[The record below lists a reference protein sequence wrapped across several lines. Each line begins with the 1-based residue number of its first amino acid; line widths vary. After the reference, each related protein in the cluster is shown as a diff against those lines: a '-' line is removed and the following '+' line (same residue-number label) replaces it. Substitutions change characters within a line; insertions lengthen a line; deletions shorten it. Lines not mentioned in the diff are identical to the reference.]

1 MLGLERVHL
10 IGVRHHSPVLA
21 AAMPALLDA
30 AHPDALLVELPAEMR
45 PWLEWLAHPDTR
57 TPVALAAAGGGDRAG
72 GDLLA
77 FYPFADFSPEL
88 AALRWAARHEIPVH
102 CCDLPLADPAWR
114 APEGR
119 ISGDTNDLTH
129 LIAGQLSGREDEDLW
144 DRWVEAQAPGSP
156 PEAIRR
162 AALAAG
168 WALRNDAPSVGE
180 LDLRRE
186 SWMRQRI
193 RETPGTLAV
202 VVGAFHAPALAPPG
216 DAQPSPHSDPPPGD
230 AQPDDPPPPSQ
241 PSPQNGAPPS
251 PHGDRPETGGRGAAV
266 ISLVP
271 FTFELLDARS
281 GYPAG
286 IRDPRW
292 QQAVFE
298 CGGDPARL
306 TERTRAFAV
315 EVARAV
321 RAQGQPAGPAEA
333 AEAARLAVDL
343 ATLRG
348 LPAPGRGELVE
359 ALQTVLAQG
368 EPVGRGRIV
377 AEAMRGTLIGEQRGR
392 LAAGA
397 PRSGLVPAVGAA
409 LEELRLPGPG
419 RKPETV
425 RLDALRSPLDRSREV
440 FLRRLSACH
449 VQYGEVRDGDGELLT
464 TQWRLHWTPATD
476 AGLAVAALHGVTLE
490 QAAMGTLAQR
500 HRREVAEG
508 GPTAVQTL
516 AGLAHAAACALPPL
530 TTLRLAEVHSTVC
543 QGGSLT
549 EIVSAIELV
558 LRLERGHFPGSPPT
572 EAVDVRENLY
582 AAAVSSLEG
591 LAGSNEVGDAR
602 ALTGLVHHLAETG
615 RLLRLEHL
623 VAGIARNGSPLMRG
637 AASAVSVLLGLLSP
651 SQFGEYLA
659 SWLEL
664 ASAECTERL
673 RGALTAAG
681 SLLRAAEQTL
691 APLLDRI
698 EALPDDTFVARLPSL
713 RAGFDALSP
722 ADRQRLL
729 DVITDRSGQF
739 DTELATDA
747 AVLAAWLAADR
758 AGLAAVTALDL
769 AALDPAALDPATPDP
784 ATPPGGILEENGR
797 PGSKNPP
804 RSPHDLSPAQR
815 WRLLLGREAQT
826 LPPGTRRLAT
836 ALDELYG
843 TGQGE
848 GSHTVDR
855 GRGPGGRERSTPQAR
870 EWLEELEALF
880 GKDIREEVLARAAEA
895 GRAEALLAVE
905 PEAVRPS
912 MDLLHAVLTLAGGL
926 PEARLARLRPL
937 VDRLVRE
944 MTAQLARRI
953 RPALTGIGIPRRTR
967 RPTGRLDLAATV
979 RANLHT
985 VRVVGEHLSGAG
997 PKERGAGKIQLVPE
1011 RLVFRS
1017 RGRRSV
1023 DWQIVLVV
1031 DVSGSMEESTIW
1043 AALTAAVLAGV
1054 PALRTHFVTFS
1065 TEVMD
1070 LTDRVDDPLGLLLE
1084 ISVGGGTHIAA
1095 GLRYARQIVTT
1106 PSRTIVVVI
1115 SDFEEGYPLG
1125 GLLEAV
1131 RALIDDGVTLLGCA
1145 SLDDRGQ
1152 PRYSTGVAGRLVA
1165 AGMPVAALSPAALAH
1180 WIGERVK

>member
-1 MLGLERVHL
+1 VPDRAPRRSRGRVAERAAERQGEAAAAGHEGEAAAENQGERQLERMLGLGRVHL
-10 IGVRHHSPVLA
+10 IGVRHHSPMLA

-30 AHPDALLVELPAEMR
+30 ARPDALLVELPTEMQ
-45 PWLEWLAHPDTR
+45 PWLQWLAHPDTR
-57 TPVALAAAGGGDRAG
+57 APVALAAAGDGDS
-72 GDLLA
+72 DLLA

-88 AALRWAARHEIPVH
+88 SALRWAVRHDIPVH

-114 APEGR
+114 RPDGGR
-119 ISGDTNDLTH
+119 PSGDGGGLTR
-129 LIAGQLSGREDEDLW
+129 IVAGQLSGRDDEDLW

-168 WALRNDAPSVGE
+168 WALRYDSSAVGA

-202 VVGAFHAPALAPPG
+202 VIGAFHAPALAG
-216 DAQPSPHSDPPPGD
+216 LDDDAPLD
-230 AQPDDPPPPSQ
+230 AAAAEP
-241 PSPQNGAPPS
+241 
-251 PHGDRPETGGRGAAV
+251 AV

-292 QQAVFE
+292 QQSVFE
-298 CGGDPARL
+298 CGGDPALL
-306 TERTRAFAV
+306 TGRTHAFAV
-315 EVARAV
+315 EVARSV

-333 AEAARLAVDL
+333 AEAGRLAVDL

-377 AEAMRGTLIGEQRGR
+377 AEAMRRTLIGERRGR

-397 PRSGLVPAVGAA
+397 PLSGLIPAVGAA
-409 LEELRLPGPG
+409 LAELRLPGPG
-419 RKPETV
+419 QKPATI
-425 RLDALRSPLDRSREV
+425 RLDALRSPLDRTREI
-440 FLRRLSACH
+440 FLRRLAACQ
-449 VQYGEVRDGDGELLT
+449 VQYGEVRDGEVLT
-464 TQWRLHWTPATD
+464 TSWRLYWTPATD

-490 QAAMGTLAQR
+490 QAAMGTLARR
-500 HRREVAEG
+500 HRREIAEG
-508 GPTAVQTL
+508 GPTAAQTL
-516 AGLAHAAACALPPL
+516 TGLAQAAACALP
-530 TTLRLAEVHSTVC
+530 TLAATRLAEIHSTVC
-543 QGGSLT
+543 QGGGLP

-558 LRLERGHFPGSPPT
+558 LRLERGHSPGLAPRQGV
-572 EAVDVRENLY
+572 EVRENLY
-582 AAAVSSLEG
+582 AAAVLSVEG
-591 LAGSNEVGDAR
+591 LAGSNEVDDAR

-623 VAGIARNGSPLMRG
+623 VDEIARNGSPLMRG
-637 AASAVSVLLGLLSP
+637 AACAVSVLLGTLEP
-651 SQFGEYLA
+651 GEFGVRMA

-664 ASAECTERL
+664 ASAECSGRM

-681 SLLRAAEQTL
+681 ALLRAAEQTL
-691 APLLDRI
+691 TPLLDRI
-698 EALPDDTFVARLPSL
+698 EALADDTFVARLPSL
-713 RAGFDALSP
+713 RAGFETMSP

-729 DVITDRSGQF
+729 DVITGRTGDF
-739 DTELATDA
+739 DADLPTDA
-747 AVLAAWLAADR
+747 RILAAWLAADR
-758 AGLAAVTALDL
+758 SGLAAVTALGL
-769 AALDPAALDPATPDP
+769 APDAP
-784 ATPPGGILEENGR
+784 SSGGSEILEEKGR
-797 PGSKNPP
+797 RGDTNPP
-804 RSPHDLSPAQR
+804 RSPRGLTPPQR
-815 WRLLLGREAQT
+815 WRLLLGREAET
-826 LPPGTRRLAT
+826 LPPHARRLAT

-843 TGQGE
+843 AGKGE
-848 GSHTVDR
+848 GSHSVDR
-855 GRGPGGRERSTPQAR
+855 QQGGGRERSTPQAR
-870 EWLEELEALF
+870 QWLEDLEALF
-880 GKDIREEVLARAAEA
+880 GKDVREEVLARAAEA
-895 GRAEALLAVE
+895 GRAEALLALD

-926 PEARLARLRPL
+926 PEARVARLRQL
-937 VDRLVRE
+937 VDRLVRDL
-944 MTAQLARRI
+944 TAQLARRM
-953 RPALTGIGIPRRTR
+953 RPALTGLGLPRRTR

-979 RANLHT
+979 HANLHT
-985 VRVVGEHLSGAG
+985 VRTNSDNGRDNR
-997 PKERGAGKIQLVPE
+997 KQLVPE
-1011 RLVFRS
+1011 RLIFRS

-1023 DWQIVLVV
+1023 EWQIVLVV

-1065 TEVMD
+1065 TQVMD

-1115 SDFEEGYPLG
+1115 SDFEEGFPIG

-1152 PRYSTGVAGRLVA
+1152 PRYSTGIAGQLVA
-1165 AGMPVAALSPAALAH
+1165 AGMPVAALTPTALAQ
-1180 WIGERVK
+1180 WIGERVR

>member
-1 MLGLERVHL
+1 MCWVPEEALSRMLGLGRVHL
-10 IGVRHHSPVLA
+10 IGVRHHSPILA

-30 AHPDALLVELPAEMR
+30 ARPDALLVELPVEMQ
-45 PWLEWLAHPDTR
+45 PWLEWLAHPDTKA
-57 TPVALAAAGGGDRAG
+57 PIALAAAGDEGGH
-72 GDLLA
+72 DLLA

-102 CCDLPLADPAWR
+102 CCDLPLSDPAWR
-114 APEGR
+114 EPDARPL
-119 ISGDTNDLTH
+119 GDGKGLTH
-129 LIAGQLSGREDEDLW
+129 LIAGRLSGRDDEDLW
-144 DRWVEAQAPGSP
+144 DRWVEAQAPGSSP
-156 PEAIRR
+156 LAIRR

-168 WALRNDAPSVGE
+168 WALRQDAPTVGA
-180 LDLRRE
+180 LDLKRE
-186 SWMRQRI
+186 SFMRQRI
-193 RETPGTLAV
+193 RATPGPLAV
-202 VVGAFHAPALAPPG
+202 VIGAFHAPALTSFVEDSSLSLEA
-216 DAQPSPHSDPPPGD
+216 
-230 AQPDDPPPPSQ
+230 
-241 PSPQNGAPPS
+241 
-251 PHGDRPETGGRGAAV
+251 GGGKAV

-292 QQAVFE
+292 QQSVFE
-298 CGGDPARL
+298 CGGNPARL
-306 TERTRAFAV
+306 IERAHAFAV

-321 RAQGQPAGPAEA
+321 RTQGQPAGPGEA
-333 AEAARLAVDL
+333 AEVGRLAVDL

-368 EPVGRGRIV
+368 EPVRRGRVV
-377 AEAMRGTLIGEQRGR
+377 AEAMRRTLIGERRGR

-397 PRSGLVPAVGAA
+397 PLSGLIPAVGAA

-419 RKPETV
+419 QKPATV
-425 RLDALRSPLDRSREV
+425 RLDALRSPLDRTREV
-440 FLRRLSACH
+440 FLRRLAACQ
-449 VQYGEVRDGDGELLT
+449 VQYGEVRDGEVLT
-464 TQWRLHWTPATD
+464 TSWRLHWTPATD
-476 AGLAVAALHGVTLE
+476 AGLAVAALRGVTLE

-500 HRREVAEG
+500 HRREIADG
-508 GPTAVQTL
+508 GPTAAQTL
-516 AGLAHAAACALPPL
+516 AGLAQAAACGLPSL
-530 TTLRLAEVHSTVC
+530 TETRLAEVHSTVC
-543 QGGSLT
+543 QGGSLS

-558 LRLERGHFPGSPPT
+558 LRLERGHFPGSAPV
-572 EAVDVRENLY
+572 EAVEVRENLY
-582 AAAVSSLEG
+582 AAAVLSLEG
-591 LAGSNEVGDAR
+591 MAGSSEVGDAR

-623 VAGIARNGSPLMRG
+623 VGEIARNGSPLMRG
-637 AASAVSVLLGLLSP
+637 AASAVGVLLGTLEP
-651 SQFGEYLA
+651 EEFGARMA

-664 ASAECTERL
+664 ASAECTGRF

-691 APLLDRI
+691 TPMLDRI

-713 RAGFDALSP
+713 RAGFGAMSP

-729 DVITDRSGQF
+729 DVITERSGDF
-739 DTELATDA
+739 DATLPADA
-747 AVLAAWLAADR
+747 GLLAAWLAADR
-758 AGLAAVTALDL
+758 SGLAAVDALGL
-769 AALDPAALDPATPDP
+769 TPDP
-784 ATPPGGILEENGR
+784 SEILEDYGR
-797 PGSKNPP
+797 PGDHNPP
-804 RSPHDLSPAQR
+804 RSPSSLAPAQR
-815 WRLLLGREAQT
+815 WRLLLGREAEK
-826 LPPGTRRLAT
+826 LPPDARRLAT

-843 TGQGE
+843 SGQGE

-855 GRGPGGRERSTPQAR
+855 GRGQGGGRERSTPQAR
-870 EWLEELEALF
+870 QWLEELEALF
-880 GKDIREEVLARAAEA
+880 GKDVREEVLARSAEA
-895 GRAEALLAVE
+895 GRAEALLAVD

-912 MDLLHAVLTLAGGL
+912 MDLLHAVLSLAGGL

-937 VDRLVRE
+937 VDRLVRDL
-944 MTAQLARRI
+944 TAQLARRM

-985 VRVVGEHLSGAG
+985 VRTTEDN
-997 PKERGAGKIQLVPE
+997 RQQLVPE
-1011 RLVFRS
+1011 RLIFRS

-1023 DWQIVLVV
+1023 EWQIVLVV

-1065 TEVMD
+1065 TQVMD

-1106 PSRTIVVVI
+1106 PSRTIVIVI
-1115 SDFEEGYPLG
+1115 SDFEEGYPIG

-1152 PRYSTGVAGRLVA
+1152 PRYSTGIAGRLVA
-1165 AGMPVAALSPAALAH
+1165 AGMPVAALSPTALAH
-1180 WIGERVK
+1180 WIGERVR